1 MFKGLNGFGRLMNI
15 FMCAAMC
22 VVLCIIIPFVVEANL
37 GVQGA
42 LNPASFLQSFVLS
55 FCIAYPFGDLLP
67 AVNWG
72 GKLAASLH
80 VKGVGAYLIQCLV
93 TARAHH
99 VHRFRGVVRQQLPRF
114 GHGGDDRLLP
124 HDLPRRS
131 HRRFRGNRSLL
142 GPLHETCDPFERLRS
157 GGCYG
162 RSAFR
167 GLTLAG

>member
-93 TARAHH
+93 TALVLITCIA
-99 VHRFRGVVRQQLPRF
+99 FVVSFVNNFLVSGMEGTIGFFLMIYPAALI
-114 GHGGDDRLLP
+114 GGFVAIVVFLGLFMKLATRL
-124 HDLPRRS
+124 S
-131 HRRFRGNRSLL
+131 GF
-142 GPLHETCDPFERLRS
+142 DPAAAMAAQPSEV
-157 GGCYG
+157 
-162 RSAFR
+162 
-167 GLTLAG
+167 